1 MSLDR
6 DYEVHREGEA
16 FVTGNPWP
24 ADLINPEVDNDTRA
38 TGLSAEQGESGEVLL
53 SDDAT
58 AEFDGDFPDA
68 GRANLDRVDD
78 EDDLETRVT

>member
-24 ADLINPEVDNDTRA
+24 TDLINPEVDNDTRA
-38 TGLSAEQGESGEVLL
+38 TGLSAEQGESGEILL
-53 SDDAT
+53 SGDAT
-58 AEFDGDFPDA
+58 AELDADLPDA
-68 GRANLDRVDD
+68 SWATLDRVND